1 MYTYN
6 PSGYFRRISQAK
18 FLECLGSLSLLC
30 IEAASFYEAIF
41 HSYQLDIAQIY
52 ISCYAYILLYIYIY
66 IYIRLSVCV
75 CVSMCRIVKIHVL
88 TVWLWPLSVCLIDY
102 NNIPNQ

>member
-1 MYTYN
+1 MYVYTCN

-52 ISCYAYILLYIYIY
+52 ISCYTYIFVILC
-66 IYIRLSVCV
+66 VCV
-75 CVSMCRIVKIHVL
+75 CEYV
-88 TVWLWPLSVCLIDY
+88 
-102 NNIPNQ
+102 

>member
-1 MYTYN
+1 MYTCN
-6 PSGYFRRISQAK
+6 PSGYFKRISQAK

-52 ISCYAYILLYIYIY
+52 ISCYTYILYIIY